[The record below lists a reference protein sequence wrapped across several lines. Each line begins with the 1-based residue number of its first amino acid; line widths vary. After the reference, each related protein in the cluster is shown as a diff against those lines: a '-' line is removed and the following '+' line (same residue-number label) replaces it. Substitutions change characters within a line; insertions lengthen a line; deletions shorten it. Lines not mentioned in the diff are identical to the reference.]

1 MTTIIGVQNADGCV
15 IASDS
20 RVADNGK
27 VYTHP
32 EMVKAV
38 ERGSYIIGGAGDYRA
53 LQVVL
58 HGWQPPLVSAK
69 AKQNLYEFVIN
80 KVAPSLK
87 STLTEAGIEFTKSSE
102 NDDNKFELQ
111 LIIGING
118 TIFELDSDF
127 AVAMNDTGLYA
138 IGSGGDYALGALHAG
153 ATVLDAMRIAAV
165 NNNGT
170 SAPFHILEQETK
182 QEAQ

>member
-1 MTTIIGVQNADGCV
+1 MTTIVGVQNADGCV

-20 RVADNGK
+20 RVAEGGK

-38 ERGSYIIGGAGDYRA
+38 ERGNYIIGGAGDYRA

-87 STLTEAGIEFTKSSE
+87 STLTEAGIEFNKSSD
-102 NDDNKFELQ
+102 NDDDKFELS
-111 LIIGING
+111 LLIGING
-118 TIFELDSDF
+118 TLFEIDSDF

-153 ATVLDAMRIAAV
+153 ASVLDSMRIAAV

-170 SAPFHILEQETK
+170 SAPFHILEQEIK
-182 QEAQ
+182 

>member
-1 MTTIIGVQNADGCV
+1 MTTIVGVQNADGCV

-20 RVADNGK
+20 RVAEGGK

-32 EMVKAV
+32 EMVKAI

-58 HGWQPPLVSAK
+58 HGWQPPMVTAK

-87 STLTEAGIEFTKSSE
+87 ATLLDAGIDFGKSTD
-102 NDDNKFELQ
+102 NDDKFELQ

-118 TIFELDSDF
+118 TLFEIDSDF

-153 ATVLDAMRIAAV
+153 ASVLDAMRIAAI

-170 SAPFHILEQETK
+170 SAPFYILEQDTK
-182 QEAQ
+182 

>member
-1 MTTIIGVQNADGCV
+1 MTTIIGVQVADGCV

-20 RVADNGK
+20 RVADGGK

-32 EMVKAV
+32 DMVKAI
-38 ERGSYIIGGAGDYRA
+38 ERGNYIIGGAGDYRA

-58 HGWQPPLVSAK
+58 HGWQPPLVNAK

-87 STLTEAGIEFTKSSE
+87 VTLTEAGIDFGKSSD
-102 NDDNKFELQ
+102 NDEKFELQ
-111 LIIGING
+111 IIIGING
-118 TIFELDSDF
+118 TLFELDSDF
-127 AVAMNDTGLYA
+127 AVAMNNTGLYA

-153 ATVLDAMRIAAV
+153 ATVLDAMRIAAL

-170 SAPFHILEQETK
+170 SAPFHILEQEIK
-182 QEAQ
+182 

>member
-1 MTTIIGVQNADGCV
+1 MTTIIGVQYEDSCV
-15 IASDS
+15 ISSDS
-20 RVADNGK
+20 RVAEGGK

-58 HGWQPPLVSAK
+58 HGWSPPLVTAK
-69 AKQNLYEFVIN
+69 AKTNLYEFVIN
-80 KVAPSLK
+80 KVVPSLK
-87 STLTEAGIEFTKSSE
+87 STLLEAGVDFDKETTTPESKLELSLLLGVNGVLFEI
-102 NDDNKFELQ
+102 DD
-111 LIIGING
+111 
-118 TIFELDSDF
+118 DF
-127 AVAMNDTGLYA
+127 SVAMSDNHFYG
-138 IGSGGDYALGALHAG
+138 IGTGGDYAVGALHAG
-153 ATVLDAMRIAAV
+153 ATVLDAMRIAAI

-182 QEAQ
+182 

>member
-1 MTTIIGVQNADGCV
+1 MTTIVGVQYEDSCV

-20 RVADNGK
+20 RVAEGGK

-58 HGWQPPLVSAK
+58 HGWSPPLVTAK
-69 AKQNLYEFVIN
+69 AKTNLYEFVIN
-80 KVAPSLK
+80 KVSPSLK
-87 STLTEAGIEFTKSSE
+87 ATLQEAGIEFTKSSD
-102 NDDNKFELQ
+102 NDDKFELQ

-118 TIFELDSDF
+118 TLFEIDSDF
-127 AVAMNDTGLYA
+127 AVAMNDNNFYG
-138 IGSGGDYALGALHAG
+138 IGSGGDFALGALHAG
-153 ATVLDAMRIAAV
+153 AAVLDAMRIAAI

-170 SAPFHILEQETK
+170 SAPFHILEQFSK
-182 QEAQ
+182 

>member
-20 RVADNGK
+20 RVAEGGK

-32 EMVKAV
+32 EMVKAI

-58 HGWQPPLVSAK
+58 HGWQPPLVTAK

-87 STLTEAGIEFTKSSE
+87 TTLLEAGIDFGKSS
-102 NDDNKFELQ
+102 DADSKFEMQ
-111 LIIGING
+111 IIIGING
-118 TIFELDSDF
+118 TLFELDSDF

-170 SAPFHILEQETK
+170 SAPFYILEQDTK
-182 QEAQ
+182 

>member
-1 MTTIIGVQNADGCV
+1 MTTIVGVENADGCI

-20 RVADNGK
+20 RIAESGK

-32 EMVKAV
+32 KMIKAI

-58 HGWQPPLVSAK
+58 HGWQPPLVNAK

-87 STLTEAGIEFTKSSE
+87 ATLSEAGIEFNKSSD
-102 NDDNKFELQ
+102 NDDDKFDLS
-111 LIIGING
+111 LLIGING
-118 TIFELDSDF
+118 SLFEIDSDF
-127 AVAMNDTGLYA
+127 AVAMNDSGLYA

-153 ATVLDAMRIAAV
+153 APVLKAMEIAAL

-170 SAPFHILEQETK
+170 SAPFHILK
-182 QEAQ
+182 QENKQNAK

>member
-20 RVADNGK
+20 RVAEGGK

-58 HGWQPPLVSAK
+58 HGWQPPLVNAK

-80 KVAPSLK
+80 KIAPSLK
-87 STLTEAGIEFTKSSE
+87 ATLTEAGIDFGKSSDS
-102 NDDNKFELQ
+102 DDKFELQ
-111 LIIGING
+111 IIIGING
-118 TIFELDSDF
+118 YLFELDSDF

-153 ATVLDAMRIAAV
+153 ASILDAMRIAAI

-170 SAPFHILEQETK
+170 SAPFHILEQEIK
-182 QEAQ
+182 

>member
-1 MTTIIGVQNADGCV
+1 MTTIVGVQNADGCV

-20 RVADNGK
+20 RVAEGGK

-32 EMVKAV
+32 KMVKAI

-58 HGWQPPLVSAK
+58 HGWQPPLVNAK

-87 STLTEAGIEFTKSSE
+87 KTLSEAGIEFNKPSDG
-102 NDDNKFELQ
+102 DDKFELQ
-111 LIIGING
+111 LLIGING
-118 TIFELDSDF
+118 SLFEIDSDF

-153 ATVLDAMRIAAV
+153 ATIMNAMEIAAL

-170 SAPFHILEQETK
+170 SAPFYVLEQK
-182 QEAQ
+182 VNRNAK

>member
-58 HGWQPPLVSAK
+58 HGWQPPLVNAK

-182 QEAQ
+182 

>member
-1 MTTIIGVQNADGCV
+1 MTTIVGVQYEDSCV

-20 RVADNGK
+20 RVAEGGK

-58 HGWQPPLVSAK
+58 HGWSPPLVTAK
-69 AKQNLYEFVIN
+69 AKTNLYEFVIN

-87 STLTEAGIEFTKSSE
+87 TTLQEAGIDFGKSTDS
-102 NDDNKFELQ
+102 DDKFELQ

-118 TIFELDSDF
+118 ILFEIDSDF
-127 AVAMNDTGLYA
+127 AVAMNDNNFYG
-138 IGSGGDYALGALHAG
+138 IGSGGDFALGALHAG
-153 ATVLDAMRIAAV
+153 ATILDAMRIAAI

-170 SAPFHILEQETK
+170 SAPFHILEQVSK
-182 QEAQ
+182 

>member
-1 MTTIIGVQNADGCV
+1 MTTIVGVQNADGCV

-20 RVADNGK
+20 RVAEGGK

-38 ERGSYIIGGAGDYRA
+38 ECGNYIIGGAGDYRA

-58 HGWQPPLVSAK
+58 HGWNPPLLNAK

-87 STLTEAGIEFTKSSE
+87 ATLTEAGVDFGKSSD
-102 NDDNKFELQ
+102 NDDKFELQ
-111 LIIGING
+111 LIVGING
-118 TIFELDSDF
+118 SLFEIDSDF

-153 ATVLDAMRIAAV
+153 ATVLDAMRIAAI

-170 SAPFHILEQETK
+170 SAPFHILEQEIK
-182 QEAQ
+182 

>member
-1 MTTIIGVQNADGCV
+1 MTTIVGVQNADSCV

-20 RVADNGK
+20 RVAEGGK

-58 HGWQPPLVSAK
+58 HGWSPPLVTAK
-69 AKQNLYEFVIN
+69 AKTNLYEFVIN

-87 STLTEAGIEFTKSSE
+87 TTLTEAGIEFTKSSD
-102 NDDNKFELQ
+102 NDDKFELQ
-111 LIIGING
+111 LLIGING
-118 TIFELDSDF
+118 NLFEVDSDF

-138 IGSGGDYALGALHAG
+138 IGSGGDFALGALHAG
-153 ATVLDAMRIAAV
+153 ATILDAMRIAAI

-182 QEAQ
+182 

>member
-1 MTTIIGVQNADGCV
+1 MTTIIGVENADGCV

-20 RVADNGK
+20 RVAEGGK

-58 HGWQPPLVSAK
+58 HGWQPPLVNAK

-87 STLTEAGIEFTKSSE
+87 TTLLEAGIDFGKTTDGDE
-102 NDDNKFELQ
+102 KFELQ
-111 LIIGING
+111 LLIGING
-118 TIFELDSDF
+118 SLFEIDSDF

-138 IGSGGDYALGALHAG
+138 IGSGGDFALGALHAG
-153 ATVLDAMRIAAV
+153 ATVLDAMRIAAI

-170 SAPFHILEQETK
+170 SAPFHILEQENK
-182 QEAQ
+182 

>member
-1 MTTIIGVQNADGCV
+1 MTTIIGVQYEDSCV

-20 RVADNGK
+20 RVAASGK

-32 EMVKAV
+32 DMVKAV

-58 HGWQPPLVSAK
+58 HGWIPPVVTAK
-69 AKQNLYEFVIN
+69 AKTNLYEFVIN

-87 STLTEAGIEFTKSSE
+87 TALTDAGIEFNKSAE
-102 NDDNKFELQ
+102 DKFELEVI
-111 LIIGING
+111 LGVNG
-118 TIFELDSDF
+118 SLFEIDSDF
-127 AVAMNDTGLYA
+127 AVAMNDNNFYGV
-138 IGSGGDYALGALHAG
+138 GSGGDFALGALHAG
-153 ATVLDAMRIAAV
+153 ASVLDAMRIAAI

-170 SAPFHILEQETK
+170 SAPFHILEQFSK
-182 QEAQ
+182 

>member
-1 MTTIIGVQNADGCV
+1 MTTIVGVQAANGCV

-20 RVADNGK
+20 RVAEGGK

-53 LQVVL
+53 LQVAL
-58 HGWQPPLVSAK
+58 HGWQPPVVNAK

-87 STLTEAGIEFTKSSE
+87 STLVEAGIEFNKGSE
-102 NDDNKFELQ
+102 DSDNKFELQ
-111 LIIGING
+111 LLIGING
-118 TIFELDSDF
+118 TLFEIDSDF
-127 AVAMNDTGLYA
+127 AVAMNNTGFYA
-138 IGSGGDYALGALHAG
+138 VGSGGDYALGALHAG
-153 ATVLDAMRIAAV
+153 VTILDAMKIAAL

-170 SAPFHILEQETK
+170 SAPFHILEQEIK
-182 QEAQ
+182 

>member
-1 MTTIIGVQNADGCV
+1 MTTIVGVQNADGCV

-20 RVADNGK
+20 RVAEGGK

-38 ERGSYIIGGAGDYRA
+38 QRGSYIIGGAGDYRA

-58 HGWQPPLVSAK
+58 HGWTPPLVTVK

-87 STLTEAGIEFTKSSE
+87 ATLTDAGIEFTKSSD
-102 NDDNKFELQ
+102 NDDKFELS
-111 LIIGING
+111 LLLGING
-118 TIFELDSDF
+118 TVFEIDSDF

-138 IGSGGDYALGALHAG
+138 IGSGGDFALGALHAG

-170 SAPFHILEQETK
+170 SAPFHILEQEIK
-182 QEAQ
+182 

>member
-1 MTTIIGVQNADGCV
+1 MTTIVGVQTENGCV

-32 EMVKAV
+32 DMVKAV
-38 ERGSYIIGGAGDYRA
+38 ERGNYIIAGAGDYRA

-58 HGWQPPLVSAK
+58 HGWQPPIVTAK
-69 AKQNLYEFVIN
+69 AKTNIYEFAIN

-87 STLTEAGIEFTKSSE
+87 STLNEAGIDFNKVSDNS
-102 NDDNKFELQ
+102 DDKFELQ
-111 LIIGING
+111 LLIAING
-118 TIFELDSDF
+118 TILEIDSDF
-127 AVAMNDTGLYA
+127 AIAMNDTNLYA

-153 ATVLDAMRIAAV
+153 ASVLDAMRIAAL

-170 SAPFHILEQETK
+170 SAPFHILEQYIK
-182 QEAQ
+182 

>member
-1 MTTIIGVQNADGCV
+1 MTTIVGVQYEDSCV

-20 RVADNGK
+20 RVAEGGK

-38 ERGSYIIGGAGDYRA
+38 ERGSYLIGGAGDYRA

-58 HGWQPPLVSAK
+58 HGWTPPLVTAK
-69 AKQNLYEFVIN
+69 AKTNLYEFAIN

-87 STLTEAGIEFTKSSE
+87 ATLQEAGIEFNKSSD
-102 NDDNKFELQ
+102 NDDKFDLQ

-118 TIFELDSDF
+118 TLFEIDSDF
-127 AVAMNDTGLYA
+127 AIAMNDNNFYG
-138 IGSGGDYALGALHAG
+138 IGSGGDFALGALHAG
-153 ATVLDAMRIAAV
+153 ATILDAMRIAAI

-170 SAPFHILEQETK
+170 SAPFHILEQFSK
-182 QEAQ
+182 

>member
-1 MTTIIGVQNADGCV
+1 MTTIVGVQTADGCV

-20 RVADNGK
+20 RVAEGGK

-38 ERGSYIIGGAGDYRA
+38 ERGNYIIGGAGDYRA

-58 HGWQPPLVSAK
+58 HGWQPPLVTVK

-87 STLTEAGIEFTKSSE
+87 TTLTEAGIEFTKSSDS
-102 NDDNKFELQ
+102 DDKFELS
-111 LIIGING
+111 LLVGING
-118 TIFELDSDF
+118 TMFEIDSDF

-182 QEAQ
+182 

>member
-1 MTTIIGVQNADGCV
+1 MTTIVGVQAANGCV

-20 RVADNGK
+20 RVAEGGK

-38 ERGSYIIGGAGDYRA
+38 ERGNYIIGGAGDYRA
-53 LQVVL
+53 LQVTL
-58 HGWQPPLVSAK
+58 HGWNPPMVTAK

-87 STLTEAGIEFTKSSE
+87 TTLVDAGIEFNKGSSD
-102 NDDNKFELQ
+102 DDNKFELQ
-111 LIIGING
+111 LLIGING
-118 TIFELDSDF
+118 TIFEIDSDF
-127 AVAMNDTGLYA
+127 AVAMNDTGFYA

-153 ATVLDAMRIAAV
+153 VSVLDAMRIAAI

-182 QEAQ
+182 

>member
-1 MTTIIGVQNADGCV
+1 MTTIIGVQTADGCV

-20 RVADNGK
+20 RVAEGGK

-32 EMVKAV
+32 QMVKAV

-58 HGWQPPLVSAK
+58 HGWTPPLVSAK

-87 STLTEAGIEFTKSSE
+87 TTLTEAGIEFTKSTD
-102 NDDNKFELQ
+102 NDDKFELQ

-118 TIFELDSDF
+118 NIFEIDSDF
-127 AVAMNDTGLYA
+127 AVAMNDNGLYA
-138 IGSGGDYALGALHAG
+138 IGSGGEYALGALHAG
-153 ATVLDAMRIAAV
+153 ATVLEAMRIAAV

-182 QEAQ
+182 

>member
-1 MTTIIGVQNADGCV
+1 MTTIVGVQTADGCV

-20 RVADNGK
+20 RVAEGGK

-38 ERGSYIIGGAGDYRA
+38 ERGNYIIGGAGDYRA

-58 HGWQPPLVSAK
+58 HGWQPPLVTVK

-87 STLTEAGIEFTKSSE
+87 TTLTEAGIEFTKSSDS
-102 NDDNKFELQ
+102 DDKFELS
-111 LIIGING
+111 LLVGING
-118 TIFELDSDF
+118 TMFEIDSDF

-153 ATVLDAMRIAAV
+153 ATVLDAMRIAAI

-170 SAPFHILEQETK
+170 SAPFHILEQEIK
-182 QEAQ
+182 

>member
-1 MTTIIGVQNADGCV
+1 MTTIVGVQSTEGCV
-15 IASDS
+15 IVSDS
-20 RVADNGK
+20 RVVADGK
-27 VYTHP
+27 IYNHP
-32 EMVKAV
+32 NMVKAV

-58 HGWQPPLVSAK
+58 HGWVPPVVTPK
-69 AKQNLYEFVIN
+69 AKLNLYEFIIN

-87 STLTEAGIEFTKSSE
+87 ATLTEAGIEFNKTT
-102 NDDNKFELQ
+102 DNEESKFELS

-118 TIFELDSDF
+118 SLFEIDSDF
-127 AVAMNDTGLYA
+127 AVAMNNTGLYA

-153 ATVLDAMRIAAV
+153 VSALEAIEIAAV

-170 SAPFHILEQETK
+170 SAPFHILEQYIK
-182 QEAQ
+182 

>member
-1 MTTIIGVQNADGCV
+1 MTTIVGVQYEDSCV

-20 RVADNGK
+20 RVAEGGK

-58 HGWQPPLVSAK
+58 HGWSPPLVTAK
-69 AKQNLYEFVIN
+69 AKTNLYEFVIN

-87 STLTEAGIEFTKSSE
+87 VTLQEAGIEFTKSSDS
-102 NDDNKFELQ
+102 DDKFELQ
-111 LIIGING
+111 LILGING
-118 TIFELDSDF
+118 TLFEIDSDF
-127 AVAMNDTGLYA
+127 AVAMNDNNFYG
-138 IGSGGDYALGALHAG
+138 IGSGGDFALGALHAG
-153 ATVLDAMRIAAV
+153 ATILDAMRIAAI

-170 SAPFHILEQETK
+170 SAPFHILEQFSK
-182 QEAQ
+182 

>member
-1 MTTIIGVQNADGCV
+1 MTTIVGVQAANGCV

-20 RVADNGK
+20 RVAEGGK

-53 LQVVL
+53 LQVAL
-58 HGWQPPLVSAK
+58 HGWQPPVVNAK

-87 STLTEAGIEFTKSSE
+87 STLVEAGIEFNKGSE
-102 NDDNKFELQ
+102 DSDNKFELQ

-118 TIFELDSDF
+118 TLFEIDSDF
-127 AVAMNDTGLYA
+127 AVAMNNTGFYA
-138 IGSGGDYALGALHAG
+138 VGSGGDYALGALHAG
-153 ATVLDAMRIAAV
+153 VTVLDAMKIAAL

-170 SAPFHILEQETK
+170 SAPFHILEQEIK
-182 QEAQ
+182 

>member
-1 MTTIIGVQNADGCV
+1 MTTIIGVQYEDSCV

-20 RVADNGK
+20 RVAEGGK

-38 ERGSYIIGGAGDYRA
+38 ERGNYIIGGAGDYRA

-58 HGWQPPLVSAK
+58 HGWQPPLLTAK
-69 AKQNLYEFVIN
+69 AKTNLYEFVIN

-87 STLTEAGIEFTKSSE
+87 STLTEAGIEFNKGSE
-102 NDDNKFELQ
+102 SNDDKFELS

-118 TIFELDSDF
+118 VLFEIDSDF
-127 AVAMNDTGLYA
+127 AVAMSDNHFYG
-138 IGSGGDYALGALHAG
+138 IGSGGDFALGALHAG
-153 ATVLDAMRIAAV
+153 ATILDAMRIAAT

-170 SAPFHILEQETK
+170 SAPFHILEQQVK
-182 QEAQ
+182 

>member
-1 MTTIIGVQNADGCV
+1 MTTIVGVQTADGCV

-20 RVADNGK
+20 RVAADGK

-32 EMVKAV
+32 DMVKAV

-69 AKQNLYEFVIN
+69 AKTNLYEFVIN

-87 STLTEAGIEFTKSSE
+87 VTLTEAGIEFNKGS
-102 NDDNKFELQ
+102 DDSDSKFELLL
-111 LIIGING
+111 LIAING
-118 TIFELDSDF
+118 SIFEIDSDF
-127 AVAMNDTGLYA
+127 AVAMNNSGLYA

-153 ATVLDAMRIAAV
+153 ATVLEAMRIAAV

-170 SAPFHILEQETK
+170 SAPFHILEQISK
-182 QEAQ
+182 

>member
-1 MTTIIGVQNADGCV
+1 MTTIIGVQTADGCV

-20 RVADNGK
+20 RVAEGGK

-32 EMVKAV
+32 QMVKAV

-58 HGWQPPLVSAK
+58 HGWSPPRVTAK

-87 STLTEAGIEFTKSSE
+87 TTLTDAGIEFNKPSD
-102 NDDNKFELQ
+102 NDDKFELQ
-111 LIIGING
+111 LIVGING
-118 TIFELDSDF
+118 NIFEIDSDF

-153 ATVLDAMRIAAV
+153 ATVLEAMRIAAV

-182 QEAQ
+182 

>member
-1 MTTIIGVQNADGCV
+1 MTTIVGVQSADSCV

-20 RVADNGK
+20 RVAEGGK

-58 HGWQPPLVSAK
+58 HGWSPPLVTAK
-69 AKQNLYEFVIN
+69 AKTNLYEFVIN

-87 STLTEAGIEFTKSSE
+87 TPLTEAGIEFTKSSD
-102 NDDNKFELQ
+102 NDDKFELQ
-111 LIIGING
+111 LILGING
-118 TIFELDSDF
+118 TLFEIDSDF
-127 AVAMNDTGLYA
+127 AVAMNDNNFYG
-138 IGSGGDYALGALHAG
+138 IGSGGDFALGALHAG
-153 ATVLDAMRIAAV
+153 ASVLDAMRIAAI

-170 SAPFHILEQETK
+170 SAPFHILEQISK
-182 QEAQ
+182 